1 MLFDATQKID
11 RDDSLPRH
19 TQVKQI
25 LRDLVTSG
33 RLKPGDK
40 IPAELQIAES
50 LGVSKMTANKALLS
64 LVADGFLVREVG
76 RGTFVAPA
84 GGSEPVITPAPRVTL
99 SFVEGA
105 RNVLD
110 SDYYGTLYRGIVDGL
125 QGVGGRVD
133 IALSPVAMGDYQAE
147 ETAAPADGRLIIA
160 PRAES
165 VASIEALWADGKSLV
180 VVGASWPTMG
190 IPSVDS
196 DNIGGAVEAV
206 RHLISLGHERIGLVY
221 AEPETANTQDR
232 VAGYRRALETA
243 GLPASGEWEI
253 RAHQAWQLG
262 SAARRE
268 IVSLTCARQPVTAFF
283 AAGYYLALETM
294 NTVRESGLRVPE
306 DVSVAGYDDPLS
318 AHLVYPALTTVRQPL
333 YDMGRRAGERL
344 IRLIRGDEAR
354 APIREVLPAQ
364 LVVRKSTAP
373 AGASQPTLVGAGR
386 Q

>member
-1 MLFDATQKID
+1 MLFDTTQKID

-25 LRDLVTSG
+25 LRDMVTSG

-84 GGSEPVITPAPRVTL
+84 GGSEPVVAPAPRVTL

-133 IALSPVAMGDYQAE
+133 ISLSPVATGDYQAE
-147 ETAAPADGRLIIA
+147 DAAAPADGRLIIA

-165 VASIEALWADGKSLV
+165 VDSIEALWADGKSLV

-232 VAGYRRALETA
+232 VAGYRRALEAA
-243 GLPASGEWEI
+243 GLPNQSDWEV
-253 RAHQAWQLG
+253 RADRAWQLG
-262 SAARRE
+262 STARRE

-344 IRLIRGDEAR
+344 IHLIRGDEAR

-373 AGASQPTLVGAGR
+373 AGAGQPTLVGSGR